1 MKFNKEY
8 TIVKNSLKEALDYID
23 MFESKMS
30 IFIEKYPKY
39 TYNLNINKNDGDE
52 WVLNIRIRN
61 NDKQSN
67 DKTSDEIIRSFDA
80 L

>member
-67 DKTSDEIIRSFDA
+67 DKTSDEIIRSFDV